1 MTSRSFS
8 VTLRK
13 SFTFPQSR
21 FPYLSKEKVWTST
34 PKISSN
40 SYNLRI
46 WTLTVSDLLRE
57 SKTES
62 FLDDQATFKMYIL
75 GENLADTE
83 KVPQFQPPKG
93 YSVFNEWLI
102 AASFMKENTL
112 SCGSE
117 EDIFHSQSVH

>member
-1 MTSRSFS
+1 M
-8 VTLRK
+8 
-13 SFTFPQSR
+13 
-21 FPYLSKEKVWTST
+21 
-34 PKISSN
+34 
-40 SYNLRI
+40 
-46 WTLTVSDLLRE
+46 SDLLRE

-112 SCGSE
+112 SCGS
-117 EDIFHSQSVH
+117 